1 MLEARRARP
10 ASAPPSVSDQDGG
23 FAEEMGLL
31 LDYRFNPFKRILN
44 NGIGGALPRRW

>member
-10 ASAPPSVSDQDGG
+10 ASAPLSVSDQDGG

-31 LDYRFNPFKRILN
+31 LDYRFNPFKTFLN